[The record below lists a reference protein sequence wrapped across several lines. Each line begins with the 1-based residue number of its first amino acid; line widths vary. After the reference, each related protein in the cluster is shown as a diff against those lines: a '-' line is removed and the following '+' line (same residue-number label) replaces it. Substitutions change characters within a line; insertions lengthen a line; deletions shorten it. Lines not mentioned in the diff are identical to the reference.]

1 MASVDSVQS
10 PDPEPVP
17 RILPRAEHGISRK
30 LIDRDALWVL
40 YQLHNAGHLAYL
52 VGGSVRDLLAGRTPK
67 DYDIGT
73 SATPEQV
80 RKLIRRSRIIGK
92 RFRLVQVPF
101 GPKKVVEV
109 STFRKLLDAAPPAP
123 PAGPGPDESPEAA
136 PNGGAVAGTAEG
148 EKDLLIRDD
157 NLYGTPREDAFRR
170 DFTVNALFYNIA
182 DFSVID
188 HVGGLPDL
196 AARVVRSI
204 GDPSVRYREDPVRMI
219 RAVKLAA
226 RLGFSIADGDLA
238 AIRAHKEEIRKSPP
252 SRVVEE
258 CFRILEQGACAAAT
272 TLLWDL
278 DLFGELYPALVPAM
292 RDDAKR
298 AEILSR
304 LGHLDAS
311 GMAKLPGGRAL
322 AFTTLVSPHVEEV
335 MAAARGGHAANWAE
349 AAKDAIDAVGGKLPF
364 PRFDRATALHI
375 LATQRRIERPPP
387 AKGRPPRFIERPYF
401 SLAVAY
407 FRIRLAAAG
416 ADPAP
421 ADAWARL
428 ARPYDPQAH
437 RHQEQRERRD
447 RRPHGRRGPG
457 SPQPGSPGNT
467 TEGR

>member
-1 MASVDSVQS
+1 MQGVRGSCTTRGLSSDEA
-10 PDPEPVP
+10 VP
-17 RILPRAEHGISRK
+17 APRVLPRAEHTISRK

-40 YQLHNAGHLAYL
+40 YQLHNAGHTAYL

-109 STFRKLLDAAPPAP
+109 STFRKLVEAGPLTPPAVPTPEKASAEAPP
-123 PAGPGPDESPEAA
+123 E
-136 PNGGAVAGTAEG
+136 
-148 EKDLLIRDD
+148 DLLIRDD

-226 RLGFSIADGDLA
+226 RLGFSIAQEDLA
-238 AIRAHKEEIRKSPP
+238 AIRLHKEEIRKSPP

-258 CFRILEQGACAAAT
+258 CFRILEQGACAPAT

-292 RDDAKR
+292 QDVAKR
-298 AEILSR
+298 TAIMARLSQ
-304 LGHLDAS
+304 LDAA

-387 AKGRPPRFIERPYF
+387 AKGRPPRFVERPYF
-401 SLAVAY
+401 ALAVAY
-407 FRIRLAAAG
+407 LKVRLAAAG

-437 RHQEQRERRD
+437 RHQERGERRD

-457 SPQPGSPGNT
+457 TPHPGSPGNT